1 MADVQP
7 ADPRHALSEGRLTP
21 GITYGLYLAG
31 FLTAGLTTA
40 IGLIL
45 AYARLADAGP
55 MTFSHYRFLIRTFW
69 LGIAWALIGLASF
82 SFGVPLSLVLIGIPF
97 VKLGLLIWALMG
109 IWYAVRCVAG
119 LIYLSRGQVYPR
131 PRSWFF

>member
-1 MADVQP
+1 MADVEP
-7 ADPRHALSEGRLTP
+7 ADPRHALSEDRVTP

-31 FLTAGLTTA
+31 FPTAGLTTA

-82 SFGVPLSLVLIGIPF
+82 SFGVPL
-97 VKLGLLIWALMG
+97 WALMG
-109 IWYAVRCVAG
+109 VWYAVRCFAG